1 MSVPYLTETPAAQ
14 ACPYQ
19 DMRFRRPLPAFAA
32 VAVLAALAVVASLA
46 LAASASAA
54 GTLFIRGGGF
64 GHGVGMSQ
72 YGSYGYALHGRSY
85 RWILAHYY
93 QGTKLGTVGSNR
105 RVRVLLGTSEAA
117 FAGATRAGNKK
128 LRPSVTYTVQ
138 PLADGSINLRNPK
151 GKKVGHFTA
160 PLTATGPGP
169 LALAGSG
176 SYRGS
181 LVFTPNGRGGVDT
194 VDSVG
199 LEDYVRGVIS
209 WEMPSSWAAE
219 ALKVQAVAARTFAIT
234 NSVGG
239 SLFDVY
245 ADTRSQEYGGVAA
258 ETPSTDAA
266 VAATRGQVVTYHGS
280 PVITYFSSSSGGH
293 TENVENVFAGSTP
306 DPWLRG
312 VPDPYDGA
320 AGNPNHR
327 WQLSP
332 SLPAASAALGRL
344 VKGQL
349 VGIKVLE
356 HGASPRILLADVV
369 GTAGVTQVTGEQL
382 QHAFDLKTTYASFT
396 TISSFNGPPKPTL
409 TDRRRGGA
417 LKQAQRAEAEAVLAL
432 VPLVRRLVSGAVPGI
447 HGSVY
452 PAPRGSRVAVQE
464 RGSRG
469 WRTVAH
475 ASVRSDGAYGL
486 RVPGPGT
493 YRVVYRGF
501 DGPAV
506 AIA

>member
-1 MSVPYLTETPAAQ
+1 
-14 ACPYQ
+14 
-19 DMRFRRPLPAFAA
+19 MRLRRRIVA
-32 VAVLAALAVVASLA
+32 VAVAVAVAGALALAGSLAA
-46 LAASASAA
+46 AASASAA

-93 QGTKLGTVGSNR
+93 QGTKLGTVGVNR
-105 RVRVLLGTSEAA
+105 RVRVLLGTSQAS
-117 FAGATRAGNKK
+117 FAGASRAGDRK
-128 LRPSVTYTVQ
+128 LKASVTYTVQ
-138 PLADGSINLRNPK
+138 ALADGSLNLRNPR

-160 PLTATGPGP
+160 PLIATGPGP
-169 LALAGSG
+169 LSLAGSG

-194 VDSVG
+194 VNSVA

-209 WEMPSSWAAE
+209 WEMPPSWAPE
-219 ALKVQAVAARTFAIT
+219 ALKVQAVAARTFAVT
-234 NSVGG
+234 DSVGG

-293 TENVENVFAGSTP
+293 TENVENVFSGSAP

-312 VPDPYDGA
+312 VVDAYDGVA
-320 AGNPNHR
+320 HNPNHR
-327 WQLSP
+327 WELRL
-332 SLPAASAALGRL
+332 SLPAATAALGSL

-349 VGIKVLE
+349 VAIKVLE
-356 HGASPRILLADVV
+356 HGASPRILFAEVV
-369 GTAGVTQVTGEQL
+369 GTAGVTRVTGEQL
-382 QHAFDLKTTYASFT
+382 ARAYNLKTTYAAFT

-409 TDRRRGGA
+409 TDHRRGGP
-417 LKQAQRAEAEAVLAL
+417 LKQAQRADAEAVLAL
-432 VPLVRRLVSGAVPGI
+432 VPLVRRLVSGPVFGI

-452 PAPRGSRVAVQE
+452 PAPRGARAAVQK
-464 RGSRG
+464 RVLHG
-469 WRTVAH
+469 WKTVAH
-475 ASVRSDGAYGL
+475 APVRSDGAYGL
-486 RVPGPGT
+486 RVPGRGT

-501 DGPAV
+501 HGPAV
-506 AIA
+506 AVS

>member
-1 MSVPYLTETPAAQ
+1 
-14 ACPYQ
+14 
-19 DMRFRRPLPAFAA
+19 
-32 VAVLAALAVVASLA
+32 
-46 LAASASAA
+46 
-54 GTLFIRGGGF
+54 
-64 GHGVGMSQ
+64 MSQ
-72 YGSYGYALHGRSY
+72 YGAYGYALHGRGY

-93 QGTKLGTVGSNR
+93 QGTKLGTVDANR
-105 RVRVLLGTSEAA
+105 HVRVLLGTSSAS
-117 FAGATRAGNKK
+117 FAGATRAGDKK

-138 PLADGSINLRNPK
+138 PLADGSLNLLNPK
-151 GKKVGHFTA
+151 GKKVGHFA
-160 PLTATGPGP
+160 GPLTATGPGP

-194 VDSVG
+194 VNSVG

-209 WEMPSSWAAE
+209 WEMPSGWAAE

-266 VAATRGQVVTYHGS
+266 VAATRGQVVTYDGS

-293 TENVENVFAGSTP
+293 TENVENVFAGSAP

-320 AGNPNHR
+320 AGNPNHH
-327 WQLSP
+327 WGASP
-332 SLPAASAALGRL
+332 SLSAATAALGRM

-349 VGIKVLE
+349 IGVKVIK

-369 GTAGVTQVTGEQL
+369 GTAGDTQVTGEQL
-382 QHAFDLKTTYASFT
+382 QHAFGLKTTYASFT

-409 TDRRRGGA
+409 SDRRRGGA
-417 LKQAQRAEAEAVLAL
+417 LKQAQRAEAQAVLAL
-432 VPLVRRLVSGAVPGI
+432 LPLVRELVSGAVPGL
-447 HGSVY
+447 HGTVY
-452 PAPRGSRVAVQE
+452 PAPSGARVAVQE
-464 RGSRG
+464 RGSHG
-469 WRTVAH
+469 FKSVAH
-475 ASVRSDGAYGL
+475 ASVRSDGTYGV

-506 AIA
+506 AVS

>member
-1 MSVPYLTETPAAQ
+1 MPSRTRIVV
-14 ACPYQ
+14 
-19 DMRFRRPLPAFAA
+19 
-32 VAVLAALAVVASLA
+32 VAAALAAGACLA

-72 YGSYGYALHGRSY
+72 YGSDGYALHGRSY

-93 QGTKLGTVGSNR
+93 QKTKLGTFDVNR
-105 RVRVLLGTSEAA
+105 RVRVLLGTSHAS
-117 FAGATRAGNKK
+117 FAGATRAGDRK
-128 LRPSVTYTVQ
+128 LKPSITYTVQ
-138 PLADGSINLRNPK
+138 PLADGTMNLRNPK

-160 PLTATGPGP
+160 PLSATGPGP
-169 LALAGSG
+169 LSLAGSG

-194 VDSVG
+194 VNSVG
-199 LEDYVRGVIS
+199 LDDYVRGVIS
-209 WEMPSSWAAE
+209 WEMPSSWATE
-219 ALKVQAVAARTFAIT
+219 ALKVQAVGARTFAVT

-239 SLFDVY
+239 PLFDVY

-293 TENVENVFAGSTP
+293 TENVENVFSGSAP

-312 VPDPYDGA
+312 VPDRYDGA

-327 WQLSP
+327 WELSP
-332 SLPAASAALGRL
+332 SLPAATAALGRL

-349 VGIKVLE
+349 VGIKVVK

-382 QHAFDLKTTYASFT
+382 QDAFDLKTAYASFT
-396 TISSFNGPPKPTL
+396 TISSFNGPPRPTL
-409 TDRRRGGA
+409 TDHRRGGP

-432 VPLVRRLVSGAVPGI
+432 VPLVRRLVSGSVLGI
-447 HGSVY
+447 HGTVY
-452 PAPRGSRVAVQE
+452 PARPGGRVAVQE
-464 RGSRG
+464 RGSHG
-469 WRTVAH
+469 WKTVAH
-475 ASVRSDGAYGL
+475 VSVRSDGAYGL

-493 YRVVYRGF
+493 YRVVYRGI

-506 AIA
+506 AVS